1 MRRAPAK
8 PGIARGS
15 RRHRGL
21 RVLAGGPL
29 AGVLV
34 AGLLGAGPVLAEE
47 APSGGPAAAE
57 EPGAGAEA
65 SGIPDGAARY
75 RMEPRPSG
83 GVWRLDTRT
92 GEVCVFGFP
101 GSQPGAAVLNAGCS
115 VPMGTEDGERNG
127 RFELAPRPG
136 GEIWR
141 LDRLTG
147 RLCIF
152 SYRPGQPSP
161 IVVEGCSRDEEQ
173 RGL

>member
-8 PGIARGS
+8 PGIAREG
-15 RRHRGL
+15 RCRRGL
-21 RVLAGGPL
+21 RAL
-29 AGVLV
+29 AGVLMS
-34 AGLLGAGPVLAEE
+34 GLLGAGPVFAEE
-47 APSGGPAAAE
+47 APSGGQAAVE
-57 EPGAGAEA
+57 RPGDGAEA
-65 SGIPDGAARY
+65 SGAPGIPDGAARY